1 MADVKI
7 TALPA
12 ATVVVAN
19 TDVLPLVTG
28 GGATTSKATPAQLV
42 SSALTATPVTA
53 AQGGTG
59 LTSLGTGVATFLG
72 TPSASNLKAA
82 VTDDTGSGALVFAT
96 SPTLVTP
103 TLGAAAATTITYPSG
118 SIATFGD
125 TPVSNYW
132 FCDPDRVD
140 TYTANG
146 SQARPYKVLQDAIN
160 AANAAAP
167 TDATPQFV
175 ILQGTAT
182 EDIFLTVPHVYLVG
196 DQGSLHTPIVLNG
209 TVHVQA
215 TGGTLVG
222 NRFSIQG
229 LEIIGGADNY
239 CIHMTGTAPQKLFMQ
254 DVWMYASGTGAG
266 LYQDN
271 TGTGSYT
278 QGHSIKVTH
287 DGGGDIYCFNIVK
300 GYGDFSLVET
310 SGAEQ
315 VGAAQTGA
323 QLYFRDS
330 ELDAGGANVLEAYGT
345 GLISV
350 TNCAITNTQANSNG
364 IRLDAAGGT
373 AIVFNSAFQIP
384 VGTGKAVRGDA
395 GGTLAY
401 SGLNIYPGYNT
412 GLSTT
417 LTLAP
422 ITQYSGINIA
432 PILITTGLTVAVLN
446 AALPPATYGAGAR
459 AFVTDASGPTFG
471 ATVVGGGAVKVPV
484 YSDGTNWKVG

>member
-42 SSALTATPVTA
+42 TSALTATPVTA

-59 LTSLGTGVATFLG
+59 LTALGTGIATFLG
-72 TPSASNLKAA
+72 TPSAANLKAA
-82 VTDDTGSGALVFAT
+82 VTEDTGSGSLVFAT

-103 TLGAAAATTITYPSG
+103 TLGVAAATSVTYPQG
-118 SIATFGD
+118 SVATFGD

-132 FCDPDRVD
+132 FCDPDRTD
-140 TYTANG
+140 TYTENG
-146 SQARPYKVLQDAIN
+146 SQARPYKLLQSAIN
-160 AANAAAP
+160 AANAVAP
-167 TDATPQFV
+167 TDVTPQFV
-175 ILQGTAT
+175 VLQGTAT
-182 EDIFLTVPHVYLVG
+182 ENISLTVPHVYLVG
-196 DQGSLHTPIVLNG
+196 DHGSLHTPIVLNG
-209 TVHVQA
+209 TVTVQA

-229 LEIIGGADNY
+229 IEIIGGANNK
-239 CIHMTGTAPQKLFMQ
+239 CINMTGTAPQKLLMQ
-254 DVWMYASGTGAG
+254 DVWLYASGTGAG

-287 DGGGDIYCFNIVK
+287 DGTGNVYCFNIVK

-330 ELDAGGANVLEAYGT
+330 ELDADGDNAIEVYGT
-345 GLISV
+345 GTVSI
-350 TNCAITNTQANSNG
+350 TNCAVTNSKANSSG
-364 IRLDAAGGT
+364 IRIDAAGGT
-373 AIVFNSAFQIP
+373 AVVFNSAFQIP
-384 VGTGKAVRGDA
+384 VGTGKVIRGDA
-395 GGTLAY
+395 GGTVAY
-401 SGLNIYPGYNT
+401 SGINIYPGYNT

-422 ITQYSGINIA
+422 ITQYSGVNIA
-432 PILITTGLTVAVLN
+432 PISITTGLTVAVLN
-446 AALPPATYGAGAR
+446 AVLPPAVYGAGAR
-459 AFVTDASGPTFG
+459 AFATDASAPTFG
-471 ATVVGGGAVKVPV
+471 ATVVGGGAVRVPV